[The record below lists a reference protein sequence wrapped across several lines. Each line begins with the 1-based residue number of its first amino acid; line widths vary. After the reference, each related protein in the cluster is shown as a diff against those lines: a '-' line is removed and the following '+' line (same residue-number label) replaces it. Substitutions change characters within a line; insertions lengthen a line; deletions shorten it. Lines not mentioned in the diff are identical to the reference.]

1 MNKMKT
7 LFITLLCMGAGTL
20 SAQTADSTQTSPW
33 TKEGFAGLKLTQ
45 VSLTNWAAGGD
56 NSVAFDLQGTYQI
69 NYKKGKHLWNN
80 RVSPKTLWT
89 VSYTHLTLPTNSLV

>member
-1 MNKMKT
+1 MEIRSNNK
-7 LFITLLCMGAGTL
+7 
-20 SAQTADSTQTSPW
+20 ADVYKRQ
-33 TKEGFAGLKLTQ
+33 TQ

-80 RVSPKTLWT
+80 RIELAYGLDVYKRQL
-89 VSYTHLTLPTNSLV
+89 